1 MLGESNGYDHGRA
14 SAEIHATATLDRRRA
29 RRRSVFLRASIYP
42 IDAFSDARIRDVSA
56 TGLMG
61 ETDLELTIGQT
72 LHVTIDEQNFYAGK
86 VRWILDRRFG
96 MDVPQAL
103 AMFRHQAGEIDYGS
117 EVAHFPRAPR
127 FRLDETARL
136 LVGRPPR
143 PAIVRNL
150 SEHGMLLDTGPGL
163 KPGQVLVVRIG
174 NAPLLYG
181 RTQWS
186 RDGRIGF
193 RTQQPV
199 AATPSPPGATD

>member
-1 MLGESNGYDHGRA
+1 MLMESKIDQLAPAMAEMQAGA
-14 SAEIHATATLDRRRA
+14 STDRRRA

-42 IDAFSDARIRDVSA
+42 IDGFCDARIRDASA

-61 ETDLELTIGQT
+61 ETDLELVIGQT
-72 LHVTIDEQNFYAGK
+72 LHLTIDEQHYYAGK

-96 MDVPQAL
+96 VDVPQAL
-103 AMFRHQAGEIDYGS
+103 AMFGHQTSHVDYGS
-117 EVAHFPRAPR
+117 EIAHLPRAPR
-127 FRLDETARL
+127 VRLDLAARL

-150 SEHGMLLDTGPGL
+150 SEHGMLLDTSPGL
-163 KPGQVLVVRIG
+163 KPGQILVVRIG

-186 RDGRIGF
+186 KDGRIGF

-199 AATPSPPGATD
+199 PAPSVASAPS

>member
-1 MLGESNGYDHGRA
+1 MLGESYKDDHGQA
-14 SAEIHATATLDRRRA
+14 FAEIKAPATADRRRA

-42 IDAFSDARIRDVSA
+42 IDTVCDARIRDVSV

-72 LHVTIDEQNFYAGK
+72 LHLTADERNYYSGK

-96 MDVPQAL
+96 IDLPQAS
-103 AMFRHQAGEIDYGS
+103 AIFGHSTGAIDYGN
-117 EVAHFPRAPR
+117 EETHFPRAPR
-127 FRLDETARL
+127 FRLDAAVRL
-136 LVGRPPR
+136 LAGRPPR

-163 KPGQVLVVRIG
+163 KPGQSLIVRIG

-186 RDGRIGF
+186 KDGRIGF

-199 AATPSPPGATD
+199 GATSFPPGAPD

>member
-1 MLGESNGYDHGRA
+1 MLTDSKVDQLAPAMAETQAAA
-14 SAEIHATATLDRRRA
+14 SSDRRRA

-42 IDAFSDARIRDVSA
+42 IDGFGDARIRDGSA

-61 ETDLELTIGQT
+61 ETDLELVIGQT
-72 LHVTIDEQNFYAGK
+72 LHLTIDEQNYYAGK

-96 MDVPQAL
+96 VDVPQAL
-103 AMFRHQAGEIDYGS
+103 AMFGQQTCHVDYGS
-117 EVAHFPRAPR
+117 DIAHLPRAPR
-127 FRLDETARL
+127 VRLDQAARL

-150 SEHGMLLDTGPGL
+150 SEYGMLLDTSPGL
-163 KPGQVLVVRIG
+163 KPGQILVVRIG

-186 RDGRIGF
+186 KDGRIGF

-199 AATPSPPGATD
+199 PAPAAASAPN